1 MATTTSDTI
10 QWDNLTESLDDEISA
25 VRFFCDDYY
34 SAPIA
39 VSWDLNDD
47 EVYETNGPSASFSA
61 FSLRRAQRRL
71 ASPLAP
77 QHATDTTALGTGT
90 TAVPVIVRNVAPVI
104 GTAAVTDPLGRD
116 LDGGAN
122 LAIAGVPVLLAATF
136 TDPGRADTQTA
147 SVAWGD
153 GTTDTAFK
161 TFSDARNGAKGQLG
175 DAYVYA
181 AAGTYDIVATITD
194 DDLDPSAV
202 SFTIQ
207 VLSIEQAIT
216 DVVEQIDALLATAT
230 DPKVVAALL
239 NARSELIGNHGGTP
253 PTNGALDLL
262 DADDP
267 AGAITKLAAA
277 LAFLMTAQSRG
288 AGDLSALASLL
299 GLAAEGIATTAYYEA
314 SVAVPNPS
322 RGQARALDSMKQLI
336 NAGHALVAN
345 GQVRQGMRE
354 LPSGDAESAQL
365 DVTGGDRSGRGR
377 SGPGDPDSIAARGS

>member
-1 MATTTSDTI
+1 MRLLPGFGFSFGYQDLGPI
-10 QWDNLTESLDDEISA
+10 QWDNLTESPDDEISA
-25 VRFFCDDYY
+25 VRFFCDAYY

-47 EVYETNGPSASFSA
+47 EVYETNGTSASFSA
-61 FSLRRAQRRL
+61 FSLDGPSVALVPARA
-71 ASPLAP
+71 
-77 QHATDTTALGTGT
+77 QHATDTTLLGTGLT
-90 TAVPVIVRNVAPVI
+90 PVPVTVRNVAPVL
-104 GTAAVTDPLGRD
+104 GTATVTDPLGRD

-122 LAIAGVPVLLAATF
+122 LAIAGVPVQLAATF

-147 SVAWGD
+147 AVAWGD
-153 GTTDTAFK
+153 GTTDTTFK
-161 TFSDARNGAKGQLG
+161 TFSDARNGAIGKLG

-181 AAGTYDIVATITD
+181 ASGTYDIVATITD

-202 SFTIQ
+202 SFTIE

-216 DVVEQIDALLATAT
+216 DVVEQIDALLSTAT

-239 NARSELIGNHGGTP
+239 NARNELTGNHGGTP

-277 LAFLMTAQSRG
+277 LAFLTTAQSRG

-299 GLAAEGIATTAYYEA
+299 GLAAEGIATTAYYDA
-314 SVAVPNPS
+314 TVAVPNPS
-322 RGQARALDSMKQLI
+322 RGESRTLDAIAQLI
-336 NAGHALVAN
+336 GAGHNLVAN
-345 GQVRQGMRE
+345 RQYG
-354 LPSGDAESAQL
+354 AACESFRQATQKAL
-365 DVTGGDRSGRGR
+365 NLM
-377 SGPGDPDSIAARGS
+377 